1 MHYLKSSDTLV
12 KNLLNMKV
20 KTMKLKK
27 IMSVLATLLIL
38 SSSVAFSSTAD
49 AEDNF
54 LPESQNDYI
63 FTTLP
68 SNGNLR
74 VNYIDVGQGDSEFI
88 EFPNGETMLIDAGT
102 NESGQ
107 TVVNYIKSLGYT
119 SVDYVIGTHPHEDH
133 IGGLDDVIN
142 SFDIGKIYM
151 PKVTTDTKTFEDVL
165 DAVENKNLTIN
176 TAKSGV
182 VITETD
188 DFSVKIVAPVSEQ
201 YDDLNNYSA
210 VVKVSYKDNSFLFT
224 GDAEELSENQITD
237 DISADVLKAG
247 HHGSSTSSSDKFLDR
262 VCPST
267 VVISCGEDNSYGH
280 PHKETI
286 ENLNSRNIKYYRTD
300 INGTVVATSDGS
312 TITFTTDKSTST
324 VQTENKTETEKNY
337 VLNTNS
343 KKIHLPSCPSVS
355 KMSDKNKSFTS
366 DYNKAISEGYTPCAS
381 CNP

>member
-38 SSSVAFSSTAD
+38 SSSVACSSTAD

-54 LPESQNDYI
+54 LPEAQNDYI

-210 VVKVSYKDNSFLFT
+210 VVKISYKDNSFLFT

-286 ENLNSRNIKYYRTD
+286 EKLNSRNIKYYRTD

>member
-1 MHYLKSSDTLV
+1 
-12 KNLLNMKV
+12 
-20 KTMKLKK
+20 
-27 IMSVLATLLIL
+27 
-38 SSSVAFSSTAD
+38 
-49 AEDNF
+49 
-54 LPESQNDYI
+54 
-63 FTTLP
+63 
-68 SNGNLR
+68 
-74 VNYIDVGQGDSEFI
+74 
-88 EFPNGETMLIDAGT
+88 MLIDAGT

-286 ENLNSRNIKYYRTD
+286 EKLNSRNIKYYRTD

>member
-1 MHYLKSSDTLV
+1 
-12 KNLLNMKV
+12 MKF
-20 KTMKLKK
+20 KK

-38 SSSVAFSSTAD
+38 SSSVACSSTAD

-54 LPESQNDYI
+54 LPEAQNDYI

-151 PKVTTDTKTFEDVL
+151 PKVTTDTKTFDDVL

-182 VITETD
+182 VIAETD

-286 ENLNSRNIKYYRTD
+286 EKLNSRNINYYRTD

-312 TITFTTDKSTST
+312 TITFTTDKSVAT

>member
-38 SSSVAFSSTAD
+38 SSSVACSSTAD
-49 AEDNF
+49 EDNF

-286 ENLNSRNIKYYRTD
+286 EKLNSRNIKYYRTD